1 MTDSTTP
8 QDGKAMAPASDG
20 SACPATTDRAAE
32 FCVRARAWRDER
44 GYPTAGEMLDEA
56 VEIIERALQLE
67 WLRLELVPVYN
78 RTYDPNA
85 ATVWPRNVQEF
96 VHTGVMP
103 THCMRDS
110 GD

>member
-1 MTDSTTP
+1 MSDIGTELRERSLRAE
-8 QDGKAMAPASDG
+8 QDGEPI
-20 SACPATTDRAAE
+20 PL
-32 FCVRARAWRDER
+32 
-44 GYPTAGEMLDEA
+44 LDEA
-56 VEIIERALQLE
+56 ADEIERLRERVASLETCERHLQSQLR

-78 RTYDPNA
+78 RTYNPNA
-85 ATVWPRNVQEF
+85 ATVWPRNLQEF